1 MLPTEP
7 DLILQFAHRLSE
19 RWARDLGLDQ
29 VEVRVRASTSLNG
42 RPLRPLVDPTRDLT
56 KEVRSWRPYDWVL
69 ALDEPL
75 PQRRDA
81 AGRRPRWLPQI
92 GLVDD
97 AARLPLGRLW
107 HIERAARL
115 LFAVAEPPA

>member
-1 MLPTEP
+1 MKLHDRWGTAIFTVTDPATGRRWEVFPDAELSPRGAWMLPTEP

-56 KEVRSWRPYDWVL
+56 KEARSWRPYDWVL

-75 PQRRDA
+75 
-81 AGRRPRWLPQI
+81 
-92 GLVDD
+92 
-97 AARLPLGRLW
+97 
-107 HIERAARL
+107 
-115 LFAVAEPPA
+115 